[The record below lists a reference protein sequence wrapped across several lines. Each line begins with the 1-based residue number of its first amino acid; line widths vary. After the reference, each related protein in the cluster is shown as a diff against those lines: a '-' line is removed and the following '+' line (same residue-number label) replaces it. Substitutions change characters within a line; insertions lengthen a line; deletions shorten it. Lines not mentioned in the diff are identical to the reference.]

1 MAKKEYKS
9 IKFWCQKVLPLVYD
23 ESLSYY
29 EVLCKTANYVNN
41 LIKDVKAFNE
51 KLDGYDL
58 EIDDV
63 KADVAELQIELE
75 KVKNGEYSEMYIRI
89 INEWLDNNAPAII
102 HRIVKYIFFGLSNDG
117 YFCAY
122 VPPSWDFIS
131 FDTIMTYDDDLYGH
145 LVLNW

>member
-29 EVLCKTANYVNN
+29 EVLCKTADYVNN
-41 LIKDVKAFNE
+41 LIKDVKSFNE

-63 KADVAELQIELE
+63 KADVEELQIELE
-75 KVKNGEYSEMYIRI
+75 
-89 INEWLDNNAPAII
+89 
-102 HRIVKYIFFGLSNDG
+102 
-117 YFCAY
+117 
-122 VPPSWDFIS
+122 
-131 FDTIMTYDDDLYGH
+131 
-145 LVLNW
+145 